1 MAEISKSYEARDI
14 EKKWYAAWQ
23 TAGAFAGRVVA
34 GKEPYTIVIPP
45 PNVTGV
51 LTMGHVLNNTLQDV
65 LIRRARLE
73 GRSALWVPGTD
84 HAGIATQTVVE
95 RELRK
100 EKKHRRDLGREK
112 FLEKV
117 WAWRTEKGGI
127 ILEQLR
133 RLGASCDWDRTQ
145 FTMDPHYSQ
154 AVLGVFV
161 DLFKKGHIYRG
172 KRMVNWCPASQTALS
187 DEEVIMKPVSGAI
200 YHVRYEIVGR
210 PGEFVS
216 VKTTRPE
223 TIPGDVAIAVHPDDP
238 RYTALLGKKVRRALG
253 PAAEIPIIADA
264 AVDKEFG
271 TGALKITP
279 AHDKADFEIGGRHHL
294 PAIDVL
300 EADGKL
306 NAFAGPELAGLDRF
320 AGRKKAVELLK
331 ASGALVGEEPHANN
345 VGYSERAD
353 VPIEPRLTWQWWL
366 KYPRIEEAKT
376 AVRDGHITFH
386 PARWS
391 KVYLHWLE
399 NIQDWCISRQLW
411 WGHRIPVWYN
421 GEAHAKAQQTVPIV
435 ELSGHELAGTTIN
448 GLRDAAWEYAGSHAL
463 LNHAFPNAETGWDIV
478 VRPASLEHAF
488 THHGA
493 ANIKAVVALPE
504 LIRTA
509 IKVGSLDH
517 LPVSTH
523 FKAVHLFVAAA
534 RIGGELFRVKIT
546 VKEHIDGQKLYD
558 HQLFKKET
566 PDGESPTP
574 DALANVSTRPTSG
587 AVIRLADLVDDVNSD
602 VLFTRCQIDSP
613 GPGWEQDPDVLDTWF
628 SSWLW
633 PFATMGWPDADKM
646 KAQGLDHFYPTTT
659 LVTGPDIIFFW
670 VARMIMAGL
679 EFTRP
684 GEPLERRI
692 PFKHVYFTGI
702 IRDAQGRKMS
712 KSLGNSPD
720 PLDLIDKYGADGL
733 RFGIVSIAP
742 QGQDIRFQEERIEG
756 GKNFCNKLWNAC
768 RFRQMSGE
776 AGDNSS
782 LSAIMARLVPAQFDA
797 DDHAILDR
805 LLATTREVDRCFREF
820 EFSAAVQALYAF
832 FWGDFC
838 DWYVEVSK
846 SRLQSPDA
854 KGNCL
859 AIQDLVL
866 RQTLLLLHPF
876 IPFITEELWH
886 LLGYGLERKFIE
898 DAHLDNASQVANTG
912 ALHGLVLNQTAA
924 ASVERLKDFVSKAR
938 ALKAEHNLASRRDVK
953 LLVTATAADWK
964 VLETN
969 LAKLT
974 RMCGAAST
982 ERREKVDGAPAVVAA
997 LGTIYLDLAS
1007 AVDAGAEKVRLTKEL
1022 DQLAK
1027 HIAGTEARLS
1037 NEAFVSKAPPAV
1049 LEGARKQLA
1058 DQKAKRAELER
1069 LLKALG

>member
-1 MAEISKSYEARDI
+1 MAEITKSYEPREV
-14 EKKWYAAWQ
+14 EKKWYASWLA
-23 TAGAFAGRVVA
+23 ARAFAGKVDRS
-34 GKEPYTIVIPP
+34 KDPYSIVIPP

-51 LTMGHVLNNTLQDV
+51 LTMGHVLNNTLQDILV
-65 LIRRARLE
+65 RRARLE
-73 GRSALWVPGTD
+73 GKSAMWLPGTD

-100 EKKHRRDLGREK
+100 QKKTRHDFGREK

-117 WAWRTEKGGI
+117 WEWRHEKGGI

-145 FTMDPHYSQ
+145 FTMDPHYSK
-154 AVLGVFV
+154 AVLTVFV
-161 DLFKKGHIYRG
+161 DLFRKGHIYRG
-172 KRMVNWCPASQTALS
+172 KRMVNWCPVSQTALS
-187 DEEVIMKPVSGAI
+187 DEEVIMKPVNGTI
-200 YHVRYEIVGR
+200 YRVRYERVDA
-210 PGEFVS
+210 PGQFVE

-223 TIPGDVAIAVHPDDP
+223 TIPGDVAIAVHPEDP
-238 RYTALLGKKVRRALG
+238 RYAGWVGKKVRRALG

-279 AHDKADFEIGGRHHL
+279 AHDKVDFEIGSRHQL
-294 PAIDVL
+294 PVVDVL
-300 EADGKL
+300 QANGVL
-306 NAFAGPELAGLDRF
+306 NELAGSDLAGLERF
-320 AGRKKAVELLK
+320 AGRKRAVELLK
-331 ASGALVGEEPHANN
+331 ASGALVAEEAYANN

-366 KYPRIEEAKT
+366 RYPRVEEAKA
-376 AVRDGHITFH
+376 AVRDGHIQFH
-386 PARWS
+386 PERWS

-411 WGHRIPVWYN
+411 WGHRIPVWYRK
-421 GEAHAKAQQTVPIV
+421 GLDREKLTEAD
-435 ELSGHELAGTTIN
+435 
-448 GLRDAAWEYAGSHAL
+448 LRDATKVHVSFEG
-463 LNHAFPNAETGWDIV
+463 
-478 VRPASLEHAF
+478 PA
-488 THHGA
+488 
-493 ANIKAVVALPE
+493 
-504 LIRTA
+504 
-509 IKVGSLDH
+509 
-517 LPVSTH
+517 
-523 FKAVHLFVAAA
+523 
-534 RIGGELFRVKIT
+534 
-546 VKEHIDGQKLYD
+546 
-558 HQLFKKET
+558 
-566 PDGESPTP
+566 
-574 DALANVSTRPTSG
+574 
-587 AVIRLADLVDDVNSD
+587 DVENWVQED
-602 VLFTRCQIDSP
+602 
-613 GPGWEQDPDVLDTWF
+613 DVLDTWA

-633 PFATMGWPDADKM
+633 PFATMGWPDAA
-646 KAQGLDHFYPTTT
+646 AQKEAGLDYFYPTTT

-679 EFTRP
+679 EFMRP
-684 GEPLERRI
+684 GESLAQRI

-702 IRDAQGRKMS
+702 IRDSQGRKMS

-720 PLDLIDKYGADGL
+720 PLDLIEKYGADGL

-742 QGQDIRFQEERIEG
+742 QGQDLRFQEDRIES

-782 LSAIMARLVPAQFDA
+782 VEAIIARLTAAQFDA

-805 LLATTREVDRCFREF
+805 LLATTRDVNRCFAEF
-820 EFSAAVQALYAF
+820 EFSAAVQALYGF
-832 FWGDFC
+832 FWNDFC

-846 SRLQSPDA
+846 SKLQDPTT

-886 LLGYGLERKFIE
+886 QLGYAQEGSFLEDTLLE
-898 DAHLDNASQVANTG
+898 NASQLATSSHARGLTLDRQAVA
-912 ALHGLVLNQTAA
+912 A
-924 ASVERLKDFVSKAR
+924 VERLKAFVSQAR
-938 ALKAEHNLASRRDVK
+938 ALKAEHNLASRRDVT
-953 LLVTATAADWK
+953 LFVIAGDADWA
-964 VLETN
+964 VLAAN
-969 LAKLT
+969 LAKLA
-974 RMCGAAST
+974 RMAGAGSIT
-982 ERREKVDGAPAVVAA
+982 RREQVDGAPAVVTP
-997 LGTIYLDLAS
+997 LGTVYLDLAS
-1007 AVDAGAEKVRLTKEL
+1007 TVDVGAEKVRLTKEL
-1022 DQLAK
+1022 EQISK
-1027 HIAGTEARLS
+1027 HIAGTTARLA

-1058 DQKAKRAELER
+1058 EQQGKRAELER